1 MYMDK
6 KIIIIPWLLL
16 AGTFGSCNQKQQSE
30 VQEMGKEETLTT
42 EVNDTI
48 MKQFVKDNLYWVREP
63 KQYTITDSVITIQTS
78 PNTDLWQRTYYGF
91 SNDNAPVLQMKTSC
105 KYFSFTVK
113 TEFNSSALFDQCGIA
128 LYLDSDNWMKASIE
142 YENEDYQRLGSV
154 VTNNGYS
161 DWATHDIPSSIK
173 EMWYRLSRR
182 GSDFYIET
190 SLDGVD
196 FRQMRTFHMF
206 KGDDEISFG
215 IYAAS
220 PVDHSFTAKFS
231 EMEVGECKWK
241 SWSAEDTGFSQT
253 KNK

>member
-1 MYMDK
+1 MNTK
-6 KIIIIPWLLL
+6 AIIISSVIL
-16 AGTFGSCNQKQQSE
+16 AGITGSCTQKQQPDNKVAE
-30 VQEMGKEETLTT
+30 IEETMVK
-42 EVNDTI
+42 ESNDTI
-48 MKQFVKDNLYWVREP
+48 MKQFVKENLYWTREP
-63 KQYTITDSVITIQTS
+63 EQYTITDSVITIQTA

-161 DWATHDIPSSIK
+161 DWATQDIPSSIK

-190 SLDGVD
+190 SVDGMD

-241 SWSAEDTGFSQT
+241 SWSAEDTGFNQT
-253 KNK
+253 DNN